1 MNIDDVLTTIEAA
14 RIWKLEESTVKRACQ
29 RGVFTS
35 EEARKEEN
43 GPRGRWLVTT
53 DGMKRIYG
61 KRPSL

>member
-14 RIWKLEESTVKRACQ
+14 KIWNLEESTVKRACQ

-43 GPRGRWLVTT
+43 GPRGRW
-53 DGMKRIYG
+53 
-61 KRPSL
+61 